1 MTGCMTRGFFLR
13 IGDRRQRWRRSLVRH
28 EITNTIVRSD
38 LVVGH
43 ASPFTAVTRSTH
55 SWCELPS
62 LGDVRH
68 AVGLEKVEV
77 GTGING
83 AETRGWSHVCGL
95 VCAYVLSNSHV
106 VRLITGAAAGFLG
119 GTVRV
124 PENVTGWN
132 MLAPEQA
139 F

>member
-1 MTGCMTRGFFLR
+1 
-13 IGDRRQRWRRSLVRH
+13 VRH
-28 EITNTIVRSD
+28 EITNTIVCSD

-43 ASPFTAVTRSTH
+43 TSPFTAVTWSAH

-68 AVGLEKVEV
+68 AVGLEKVEI

-83 AETRGWSHVCGL
+83 AETRGRSHVCGF

-106 VRLITGAAAGFLG
+106 VRLITGAAAGLLG
-119 GTVRV
+119 GAVGV
-124 PENVTGWN
+124 PENVTCLN
-132 MLAPEQA
+132 TLAYK
-139 F
+139 

>member
-1 MTGCMTRGFFLR
+1 M
-13 IGDRRQRWRRSLVRH
+13 RH
-28 EITNTIVRSD
+28 EITNTIVCSD
-38 LVVGH
+38 LIVGH
-43 ASPFTAVTRSTH
+43 ASPFTAVTWSAH
-55 SWCELPS
+55 SWCKLSS

-83 AETRGWSHVCGL
+83 ADTRGRPHVCVL

-124 PENVTGWN
+124 PENVTCLD
-132 MLAPEQA
+132 MLAYKQA
-139 F
+139 I